1 MPPNG
6 ATPSYEIMDA
16 NYIQT
21 TTVGYSHKFYAPIVV
36 AYRSMPYL
44 VMIREVSPAAHGNKC
59 WDLELDIIQREKL
72 WGETERNRGNKN
84 CNQEM

>member
-36 AYRSMPYL
+36 AYRSMPYS

-59 WDLELDIIQREKL
+59 WDSDLDIIQRENSGEKL
-72 WGETERNRGNKN
+72 RGIEGKKL
-84 CNQEM
+84 